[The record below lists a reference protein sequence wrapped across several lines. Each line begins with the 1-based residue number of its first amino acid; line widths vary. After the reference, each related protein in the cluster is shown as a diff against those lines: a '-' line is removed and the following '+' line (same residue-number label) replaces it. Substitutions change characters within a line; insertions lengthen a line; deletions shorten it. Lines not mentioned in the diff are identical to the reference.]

1 VYLIVGLGNPGS
13 AYENTRHN
21 AGFRVIDLWS
31 RSLGV
36 RLTNGRFQSGGIRT
50 EFCGHEIILLKPGGF
65 MNLSGKA
72 VKSCADAFDLVA
84 GRILVIHDD
93 LDLPVGRIK
102 VVRNGGAG
110 GHKGVLS
117 IIEYLGGNVFSRI
130 KIGIGRPESG
140 ETVEDYVLNPF
151 YHHQLVILENVLRI
165 AVRACELFV
174 LEEVESAMNYINGQ
188 NLADKEEIN

>member
-13 AYENTRHN
+13 PYENTRHN
-21 AGFRVIDLWS
+21 TGFRVIDLWS

-36 RLTNGRFQSGGIRT
+36 RLINGRFQSGEIRT

-72 VKSCADAFDLVA
+72 VKSCADAFDLA
-84 GRILVIHDD
+84 ARRILVIHDD

-117 IIEYLGGNVFSRI
+117 IIDYLGGKEFPRI

-140 ETVEDYVLNPF
+140 ETAEDYVLNPF
-151 YHHQLVILENVLRI
+151 YHHQLLILENVLRI
-165 AVRACELFV
+165 AVRACEMFV
-174 LEEVESAMNYINGQ
+174 SEGVEPAMNHINCQ
-188 NLADKEEIN
+188 NLADKEERN